1 LAISIIDAFEQET
14 TVSNFKGIQR
24 RIQRL
29 AASSEAPE
37 APVADQAAEVLRHWR
52 ETGELSHPDG
62 GRISLAV
69 YRQIVAAEELERQA
83 EHKQENARA

>member
-1 LAISIIDAFEQET
+1 
-14 TVSNFKGIQR
+14 VRNFKGIQR

-29 AASSEAPE
+29 AGSSEAPE
-37 APVADQAAEVLRHWR
+37 APVANQAAEVLRHWR

-69 YRQIVAAEELERQA
+69 YRQIVTVEELERREYLAVGDSKVNSASEAPIPRQA
-83 EHKQENARA
+83 T

>member
-1 LAISIIDAFEQET
+1 VRSL
-14 TVSNFKGIQR
+14 KGIQR

-29 AASSEAPE
+29 ASSAEPPD

-52 ETGELSHPDG
+52 ETGELLDG

-69 YRQIVAAEELERQA
+69 YRQIVVLEELECQTAQTQA
-83 EHKQENARA
+83 ELLQDRGPEVIR